1 MFLCS
6 DGKRREKQDSLAV
19 KRKLS
24 PLYAGTGPRETGYRV
39 SEWKSWLLLPSGH
52 GAKITLSTIGQ
63 IKSNVFL
70 KNQVP
75 KMISQREK

>member
-24 PLYAGTGPRETGYRV
+24 PLYTGTGPREMGDRV
-39 SEWKSWLLLPSGH
+39 SEQKSCLLLPSGH
-52 GAKITLSTIGQ
+52 GAEITLSTIGQ
-63 IKSNVFL
+63 IKSNIFL
-70 KNQVP
+70 KNQMP
-75 KMISQREK
+75 KMI